1 MQNPMISEEE
11 IIKACLKGKSKYQKL
26 LYEKYSGLMFGVCL
40 RYFKSREEAQDALQ
54 DGFIKVFTKLHEFR
68 FEGSFEG
75 WIRRIMVTTS
85 LNLHK
90 KDLKHY
96 YHEDVAGDGFQLK
109 DESMDFDNLQVE
121 DMMKVIRDMPN
132 GYKLVFNLYEIEG
145 YAHNEIG
152 EMLNISANTSKSQ
165 LMKAKRYLRKR
176 LNLEELDSHKYDE

>member
-40 RYFKSREEAQDALQ
+40 RYFKTREEAQDAMQ
-54 DGFIKVFTKLHEFR
+54 DGFVKVFTKLNEFR

-96 YHEDVAGDGFQLK
+96 YHEDVAGGGFQLK
-109 DESMDFDNLQVE
+109 DESMEYDSLQVE
-121 DMMKVIRDMPN
+121 DMLKIIREMPN

-176 LNLEELDSHKYDE
+176 LNYEELDSNTSDE